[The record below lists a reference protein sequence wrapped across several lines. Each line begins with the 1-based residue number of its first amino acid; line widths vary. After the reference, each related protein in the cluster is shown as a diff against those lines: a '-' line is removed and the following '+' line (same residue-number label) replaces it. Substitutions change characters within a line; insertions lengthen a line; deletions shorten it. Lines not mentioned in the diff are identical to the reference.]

1 MKFLIIFATIL
12 NRKNMDTRVKYMNI
26 LQRFKQEHG
35 DEYGISRIGV
45 FGSVARNEHTEESD
59 VDVLVEAPV
68 LSLLSRI
75 GIKHQLEEMM
85 GVPVDVIRKTEY
97 MRPRF
102 KARIEKE
109 VIYV

>member
-1 MKFLIIFATIL
+1 
-12 NRKNMDTRVKYMNI
+12 MDKRVKYMNT
-26 LQRFKQEHG
+26 LQRFKQEYAG
-35 DEYGISRIGV
+35 KYGITSMGL

-59 VDVLVEAPV
+59 VDVLVEAPEM
-68 LSLLSRI
+68 SLFTHMD
-75 GIKHQLEEMM
+75 IKERLEEMM
-85 GVPVDVIRKTEY
+85 GVPVDVVAKSEF

>member
-1 MKFLIIFATIL
+1 MGTQVDYIS
-12 NRKNMDTRVKYMNI
+12 I
-26 LQRFKQEHG
+26 LQRFKQERG
-35 DEYGISRIGV
+35 NEYGIMRIGI
-45 FGSVARNEHTEESD
+45 FGSVARDEHTEESD

-68 LSLLSRI
+68 LSLFSRI

>member
-1 MKFLIIFATIL
+1 
-12 NRKNMDTRVKYMNI
+12 MDAQVKYMNI
-26 LQRFKQEHG
+26 LRRFKQEHG
-35 DEYGISRIGV
+35 DEYGIMRMGI
-45 FGSVARNEHTEESD
+45 FGSVARDEHTEESD

-68 LSLLSRI
+68 LSLFSRI

-102 KARIEKE
+102 KSRIEKE

>member
-1 MKFLIIFATIL
+1 MKEQTE
-12 NRKNMDTRVKYMNI
+12 YMTT

-35 DEYGISRIGV
+35 SEYGITRMGI
-45 FGSVARNEHTEESD
+45 FGSVARNDHTEKSD

-68 LSLLSRI
+68 LSLFSRM
-75 GIKHQLEEMM
+75 GIKYRLEEMM
-85 GVPVDVIRKTEY
+85 GVSVDVVRKTEY

-102 KARIEKE
+102 KARVERE

>member
-1 MKFLIIFATIL
+1 M
-12 NRKNMDTRVKYMNI
+12 NTRVEYMKI

-35 DEYGISRIGV
+35 DEYGITRIGI
-45 FGSVARNEHTEESD
+45 FGSVAREEQTAESD
-59 VDVLVEAPV
+59 VDVLVEAPK
-68 LSLLSRI
+68 LDLFSRMDI
-75 GIKHQLEEMM
+75 RNHLEEMM
-85 GVPVDVIRKTEY
+85 GVPVDVVRKTEY

>member
-1 MKFLIIFATIL
+1 
-12 NRKNMDTRVKYMNI
+12 MDTRAKYINI
-26 LQRFKQEHG
+26 LQSFKQEHSK
-35 DEYGISRIGV
+35 EYGITRIGI
-45 FGSVARNEHTEESD
+45 FGSVSRNEHTEESD

-68 LSLLSRI
+68 LSLFSRI
-75 GIKHQLEEMM
+75 GIKYKLEEMM
-85 GVPVDVIRKTEY
+85 GVPVDVIRKTGY

>member
-1 MKFLIIFATIL
+1 
-12 NRKNMDTRVKYMNI
+12 MDTRAKYMNL
-26 LQRFKQEHG
+26 LQRFKQEYG
-35 DEYGISRIGV
+35 SEYGITRIGI
-45 FGSVARNEHTEESD
+45 FGSVARGEQTEDSD

-68 LSLLSRI
+68 MSLFARI

-85 GVPVDVIRKTEY
+85 GVPVDVVRKTKY

-102 KARIEKE
+102 KERIEKE

>member
-1 MKFLIIFATIL
+1 
-12 NRKNMDTRVKYMNI
+12 MDTRVKYMSI
-26 LQRFKQEHG
+26 LQRFKQEYG
-35 DEYGISRIGV
+35 NEYGITRIGM
-45 FGSVARNEHTEESD
+45 FGSVAREEQTEESD

-68 LSLLSRI
+68 MSLLSCI
-75 GIKHQLEEMM
+75 SIKHRLEEMM
-85 GVPVDVIRKTEY
+85 GVPVDVVRKTEY

>member
-1 MKFLIIFATIL
+1 
-12 NRKNMDTRVKYMNI
+12 MDKRVEYINI

-35 DEYGISRIGV
+35 NEYGITSIGI
-45 FGSVARNEHTEESD
+45 FGSVARDEHTEESD

-68 LSLLSRI
+68 MSLFSRI
-75 GIKHQLEEMM
+75 GIKHQLEKMM
-85 GVPVDVIRKTEY
+85 GVSVDVVRKTDF

-102 KARIEKE
+102 KARIERE

>member
-1 MKFLIIFATIL
+1 
-12 NRKNMDTRVKYMNI
+12 MDTRVKYMDV

-35 DEYGISRIGV
+35 SEYGITRIGI
-45 FGSVARNEHTEESD
+45 FGSVARGEHTDESD

-68 LSLLSRI
+68 LDLFSLA
-75 GIKHQLEEMM
+75 GIHRQLEEMM
-85 GVPVDVIRKTEY
+85 GVPVDVVRKSKY
-97 MRPRF
+97 MTPRF

>member
-1 MKFLIIFATIL
+1 
-12 NRKNMDTRVKYMNI
+12 MDTRIEYMNI
-26 LQRFKQEHG
+26 LQRFKQEYG
-35 DEYGISRIGV
+35 NEYGITRIGI
-45 FGSVARNEHTEESD
+45 FGSVARGEQTEESD

-68 LSLLSRI
+68 MSLFSRI

-102 KARIEKE
+102 KKRIEKE

>member
-1 MKFLIIFATIL
+1 
-12 NRKNMDTRVKYMNI
+12 MNV

-35 DEYGISRIGV
+35 SEYGITQIGI
-45 FGSVARNEHTEESD
+45 FGSVARGEHTEESD

-68 LSLLSRI
+68 MSLFTQI

-85 GVPVDVIRKTEY
+85 GVPVDVVRKSKY
-97 MRPRF
+97 MPPRF

-109 VIYV
+109 VMYV

>member
-1 MKFLIIFATIL
+1 
-12 NRKNMDTRVKYMNI
+12 MDTRAEYINV

-35 DEYGISRIGV
+35 DEYGIMRMGI
-45 FGSVARNEHTEESD
+45 FGSVARCEHDEESD

-68 LSLLSRI
+68 LSLFARM
-75 GIKHQLEEMM
+75 GIKRRLEEMM

-102 KARIEKE
+102 KARVEKE